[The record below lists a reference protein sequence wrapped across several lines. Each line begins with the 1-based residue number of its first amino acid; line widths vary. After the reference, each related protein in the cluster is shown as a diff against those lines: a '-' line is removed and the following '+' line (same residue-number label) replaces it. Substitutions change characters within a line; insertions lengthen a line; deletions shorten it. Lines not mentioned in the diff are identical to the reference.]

1 MCPVLL
7 GPSCLQYKW
16 NGNHHPLCVQAYSAL
31 MGSTRA
37 RRTLQLQSMP
47 SLLFSEVQESHLGC
61 WAPGDMTGKADKPLL
76 DPVTCYQRTLDT
88 SIYTKG
94 TCTEKVLIMGSD
106 QKNGCACCVSFFSRM
121 EVNRAGRREL
131 VQACITTVGTM
142 VGGRCRNFLPS
153 VFQETERKMP
163 CHLHRPCSLRQWSQ
177 HTHLMTL

>member
-1 MCPVLL
+1 
-7 GPSCLQYKW
+7 
-16 NGNHHPLCVQAYSAL
+16 

-163 CHLHRPCSLRQWSQ
+163 CHLHRPCSLRQ
-177 HTHLMTL
+177 